1 MKKFLSFFCSRGA
14 VWLYISVL
22 AMAVCPIMVSA
33 LAALIKGT
41 LLGETEVFFTKMAGS
56 FTGWLFL
63 CFAFGA
69 ALNEDYTSKKALRL
83 LPGQLLNGILPMLVI
98 YTAVQWLVSRTEGK
112 MPADAFVLL
121 TAAESFLFVLAVGR
135 LAVASHGGGEM
146 NLFPKGS
153 SVLLWARHPLVFLA
167 VYFSYGISKL
177 FGVLYERLI
186 SGGGFLAALPR
197 QLLFCLAAAALQW
210 LILLPEY
217 RLAAKRCFANPRK
230 ERKKRT
236 ADKAGNEAP
245 EEVPVGYTESCAKPK
260 RAIFVPA
267 LAASVCCLA
276 LFGAF
281 TAGNL
286 HNIRV
291 NPNGTDGEYR
301 AYAAVSSIDVY
312 LEAGDD
318 AFSRNDYITASLY
331 YDYART
337 LTAAWQGYLTDGEGL
352 KEALAANTE
361 DTQILILSALA
372 TVDPAAQ
379 LKRLINEGVES
390 DYLLEALL
398 SVENASEKRAALYH
412 LISRGIVQKRL
423 VLPTEL
429 GEEEIKELAD
439 AVSIAVRMLERRKI
453 VESYYWLFR
462 EDNKS
467 SQALNIASE
476 LADRYPDDFYIQAM
490 TTEIMWILG
499 EAGNTALDRDTLE
512 RFSGMIR
519 DNTKEDE
526 TEKILS
532 FKAFF
537 TQIYMNAGDEK
548 GALTFLEDF
557 FPDVSAK
564 EIESLHISLLHGE
577 GKYDEALKEA
587 QEFAEKYPDDIDNLG
602 YLAVGMLPR
611 DPDIAI
617 DSALK
622 LADIIKNSED
632 PEQISAA
639 DSAIGT
645 FLEYIFSYYTAPNP
659 QFCGFQ
665 YFYSKVFTDEQR
677 QKLLDDPVIYDYLL
691 LWQDGGGDLGSN
703 PGSAIV
709 QANKMLEQHPDLP
722 YVLYIRGFNKVQG
735 KLFEDAIPDLE
746 RSIEL
751 DPSNPFVRIELAVA
765 YNGVGR
771 YADALR
777 VTEEMDEMLDDM
789 GYHPM
794 SGYVG
799 FSYYINEFMYEVKQN
814 MYATADGAAEAEE

>member
-177 FGVLYERLI
+177 FGVLYGRLI

-210 LILLPEY
+210 LILLPAY

-286 HNIRV
+286 
-291 NPNGTDGEYR
+291 
-301 AYAAVSSIDVY
+301 
-312 LEAGDD
+312 L
-318 AFSRNDYITASLY
+318 
-331 YDYART
+331 
-337 LTAAWQGYLTDGEGL
+337 
-352 KEALAANTE
+352 
-361 DTQILILSALA
+361 
-372 TVDPAAQ
+372 
-379 LKRLINEGVES
+379 
-390 DYLLEALL
+390 
-398 SVENASEKRAALYH
+398 
-412 LISRGIVQKRL
+412 
-423 VLPTEL
+423 
-429 GEEEIKELAD
+429 
-439 AVSIAVRMLERRKI
+439 
-453 VESYYWLFR
+453 
-462 EDNKS
+462 
-467 SQALNIASE
+467 
-476 LADRYPDDFYIQAM
+476 
-490 TTEIMWILG
+490 
-499 EAGNTALDRDTLE
+499 
-512 RFSGMIR
+512 
-519 DNTKEDE
+519 
-526 TEKILS
+526 
-532 FKAFF
+532 
-537 TQIYMNAGDEK
+537 
-548 GALTFLEDF
+548 
-557 FPDVSAK
+557 
-564 EIESLHISLLHGE
+564 
-577 GKYDEALKEA
+577 
-587 QEFAEKYPDDIDNLG
+587 
-602 YLAVGMLPR
+602 
-611 DPDIAI
+611 
-617 DSALK
+617 
-622 LADIIKNSED
+622 
-632 PEQISAA
+632 
-639 DSAIGT
+639 
-645 FLEYIFSYYTAPNP
+645 
-659 QFCGFQ
+659 
-665 YFYSKVFTDEQR
+665 
-677 QKLLDDPVIYDYLL
+677 
-691 LWQDGGGDLGSN
+691 
-703 PGSAIV
+703 
-709 QANKMLEQHPDLP
+709 
-722 YVLYIRGFNKVQG
+722 
-735 KLFEDAIPDLE
+735 
-746 RSIEL
+746 
-751 DPSNPFVRIELAVA
+751 
-765 YNGVGR
+765 
-771 YADALR
+771 
-777 VTEEMDEMLDDM
+777 
-789 GYHPM
+789 
-794 SGYVG
+794 
-799 FSYYINEFMYEVKQN
+799 
-814 MYATADGAAEAEE
+814 

>member
-98 YTAVQWLVSRTEGK
+98 YTAVQWLVSRTEGE
-112 MPADAFVLL
+112 MPIDSFVLL
-121 TAAESFLFVLAVGR
+121 SAAESFLFVLALGR
-135 LAVASHGGGEM
+135 LAISSRIGDEV
-146 NLFPKGS
+146 NLFPKGV

-210 LILLPEY
+210 LILLPAY

-267 LAASVCCLA
+267 LAASACSLV
-276 LFGAF
+276 LFGIF
-281 TAGNL
+281 IAGNL
-286 HNIRV
+286 YNINN
-291 NPNGTDGEYR
+291 NPNGTDGKYR
-301 AYAAVSSIDVY
+301 PYAAISSIDAY

-352 KEALAANTE
+352 KEALAANTG

-372 TVDPAAQ
+372 TDEPAAQ
-379 LKRLINEGVES
+379 LKLLINEGVES

-398 SVENASEKRAALYH
+398 SVENASEKRTALH
-412 LISRGIVQKRL
+412 RLISYGIVQKRM

-429 GEEEIKELAD
+429 DEEERKELED
-439 AVSIAVRMLERRKI
+439 AVSIAVRMLDRRKI

-467 SQALNIASE
+467 SKALNIASE
-476 LADRYPDDFYIQAM
+476 LANQYPDDFYIQAM

-519 DNTKEDE
+519 ENTKEDE

-537 TQIYMNAGDEK
+537 AQIYMNAGDEK

-622 LADIIKNSED
+622 LAGIIETSED
-632 PEQISAA
+632 PAQISAA

-659 QFCGFQ
+659 QFCGFE
-665 YFYSKVFTDEQR
+665 YFYSKEFTDEQR
-677 QKLLDDPVIYDYLL
+677 QKLSDNPVMYDYLL
-691 LWQDGGGDLGSN
+691 LWQGGGGDLGSS

-789 GYHPM
+789 GYHP
-794 SGYVG
+794 SAGYVG
-799 FSYYINEFMYEVKQN
+799 FSYYINEFLYEVKQN
-814 MYATADGAAEAEE
+814 MYETADGTAESAE